1 MATITINYTA
11 NTLEDHRIC
20 YRQVGTTNYCC
31 LTDTV
36 SALGPQTFIIDFS
49 NAPDYCDGTADE
61 VVVPVE
67 TDCGP
72 FDYEGYI
79 QPVCED
85 IASLNN
91 REAWTASFT
100 TSPDCLAYTITC
112 ESAGVASIEVTEPD
126 AGMVAMPGVTITG
139 GGGSG
144 ATATA
149 RLQAYIGGVSLGSS
163 PGTDYVIGEQ
173 VFISGGTGTAIQL
186 NVDTIGGA
194 GEILT
199 FTIVGFGFYSVLPA
213 ISDAPSTAS
222 GIGVNAVFDLAF
234 SLAAVVITAAG
245 DDYTTPPAIG
255 FTGAAP
261 AVPEAVAFLLPCDD
275 FTTPSCGATA
285 TVGISVGES
294 AVFCDTTG
302 TPVLAD
308 DGYDVAAA
316 PEVTCCG
323 CTQISAVAL
332 GTGEVITYIY
342 YTDADTHD
350 VVYLDNGGAGYTSTT
365 PGTAILL
372 GPLGDQATAN
382 AIPNSWG
389 AAPGFE
395 VNFVVTTAACA

>member
-1 MATITINYTA
+1 MPTITINYTA

-49 NAPDYCDGTADE
+49 VLADYCDGTADE

-79 QPVCED
+79 QPVCE
-85 IASLNN
+85 ILGSLNN
-91 REAWTASFT
+91 RTEWTASFT
-100 TSPDCLAYTITC
+100 TTPDCLAYTVTC
-112 ESAGVASIEVTEPD
+112 ESAGVASIAVTVAD
-126 AGMVAMPGVTITG
+126 GGMVAMPGVTITG

-149 RLQAYIGGVSLGSS
+149 RLSTYVGGVSIGSS
-163 PGTDYVIGEQ
+163 PGTDYAPGDQI
-173 VFISGGTGTAIQL
+173 FITGGTGTAIQL
-186 NVDTIGGA
+186 NVDTVGGA
-194 GEILT
+194 GELLT
-199 FTIVGFGFYSVLPA
+199 FTIVGFGLYSA
-213 ISDAPSTAS
+213 IWAFGDTPSTS
-222 GIGVNAVFDLAF
+222 TGIGVNAVFDIAF
-234 SLAAVVITAAG
+234 GLGGVVVTAPG
-245 DDYTTPPAIG
+245 DDYTSPPTIG

-294 AVFCDTTG
+294 AVFCASTG

-332 GTGEVITYIY
+332 GTGEVIPYIY
-342 YTDADTHD
+342 YTDAITHD
-350 VVYLDNGGAGYTSTT
+350 VVYLDNTGAGYTTTT
-365 PGTAILL
+365 PGTTILL
-372 GPLGDQATAN
+372 GPLGDQATAD

-395 VNFVVTTAACA
+395 VNFVVTSAACS